1 MTQVDPPVDNNSI
14 NRSIGISYER
24 LSSAQPLLCRDIVG
38 HHSNKGV
45 NVVEFSDDSSLFW
58 SGGSDGRVLLWSTH
72 QELAVES
79 PIMVVESVM
88 ECNQVREIVCLALS
102 PDNGRIFNGGGKQIL
117 IHDVAT

>member
-1 MTQVDPPVDNNSI
+1 MTQVDPPVDDNSI

-24 LSSAQPLLCRDIVG
+24 LSSAQPLHCRNIVG

-45 NVVEFSDDSSLFW
+45 NAVEFSDDSNFFL

-72 QELAVES
+72 QELAAPS
-79 PIMVVESVM
+79 PIMVVESVK
-88 ECNQVREIVCLALS
+88 EGNEVREIVCLALS